1 MAKIRPFSALR
12 PKKEF
17 VERIA
22 SPPYDIL
29 DKVEARNIA
38 KENPITFLH
47 VIKPEIDLPDNISIY
62 DDLVYLKGKEN
73 LDKFIR
79 DGLMFQEDS
88 PKFYIY
94 RQIWGDHT
102 QTGIV
107 ACASVDDYEMDIIKK
122 HEATREEK
130 EIDRT
135 KHILTLNAQTGPVFL
150 TYIQRPEIS
159 RLVEKIKLEKPEYD
173 FTSEDNV
180 THTIWV
186 VNSPEYIGAFET
198 FFDSVSCFYIADGHH
213 RSAAAARVQNLKK
226 KENPIH
232 TGEEEYNFFLSVIF
246 PHNQMKILPYNRV
259 VKELN
264 GLSFDK
270 FLSALKDKFIIK
282 ESEYSVEPA
291 EKHLFGMYLNKRW
304 FVLRAS
310 SKIINEDDPVK
321 SLDVAILQDYLLD
334 PILGIKDP
342 RRDKRINFVGGIKGV
357 KELIRLVDSGEYSVA
372 FSMFPTSIEDLI
384 SVANA
389 HLYMPPKST
398 WFEPKLKSGLFVH
411 LLD

>member
-22 SPPYDIL
+22 SFPYDVL

-62 DDLVYLKGKEN
+62 DDWVYLKGKEN

-159 RLVEKIKLEKPEYD
+159 GLVEKIKLEKPEYD

-198 FFDSVSCFYIADGHH
+198 FFDSVSCFYVADGHH
-213 RSAAAARVQNLKK
+213 RSAAAARVRNLKK
-226 KENPIH
+226 KENPLH

-264 GLSFDK
+264 RLSFDK
-270 FLSALKDKFIIK
+270 FLSALKDKFIIS
-282 ESEYSVEPA
+282 ESECSVEPA

-304 FVLRAS
+304 FVLRANP
-310 SKIINEDDPVK
+310 KIINEDDPVK
-321 SLDVAILQDYLLD
+321 SLDVAILQDYLFD

-357 KELIRLVDSGEYSVA
+357 NELIRLVDSGEYSVA

>member
-17 VERIA
+17 AERIA
-22 SPPYDIL
+22 SPPYDVL
-29 DKVEARNIA
+29 DKIEARNIA

-47 VIKPEIDLPDNISIY
+47 VIKPEIDIPDNISIY
-62 DDLVYLKGKEN
+62 DDRVYLKGKEN

-79 DGLMFQEDS
+79 DGLMFQENS

-94 RQIWGDHT
+94 RQIWGNHT

-150 TYIQRPEIS
+150 TYIQRPEINEF
-159 RLVEKIKLEKPEYD
+159 VEKIKLEKPEYD

-180 THTIWV
+180 THTIWIV
-186 VNSPEYIGAFET
+186 YSPEYIKTFET
-198 FFDSVSCFYIADGHH
+198 IFSSISPLYVADGHH
-213 RSAAAARVQNLKK
+213 RSAAAARVRNLKK
-226 KENPIH
+226 KENPLH
-232 TGEEEYNFFLSVIF
+232 TGKEEYNFFLSVIF

-259 VKELN
+259 VKDLN
-264 GLSFDK
+264 SLSFDK
-270 FLSALKDKFIIK
+270 FLSALKNKFIIK
-282 ESEYSVEPA
+282 ESECPVEPA

-304 FVLRAS
+304 FVLRANP
-310 SKIINEDDPVK
+310 KIINKEDPVK
-321 SLDVAILQDYLLD
+321 SLDVAILQDYLLE

-342 RRDKRINFVGGIKGV
+342 RRDKRINFVGGIKGIN
-357 KELIRLVDSGEYSVA
+357 ELIRLVDSGEYSVA
-372 FSMFPTSIEDLI
+372 FSVFPTSIEDLI
-384 SVANA
+384 NVADA